1 MYQLKL
7 NIFVILYK
15 SKSTQYLNLMPQK
28 TLRFKIHQ
36 DGRVEETVVGFTG
49 NSCNEATKNL
59 EDALGKVTVK
69 NKTSDA
75 FISNQSEN
83 LTQLNNESNVTF

>member
-1 MYQLKL
+1 
-7 NIFVILYK
+7 
-15 SKSTQYLNLMPQK
+15 MPQK

-36 DGRVEETVVGFTG
+36 DGRVDETVEGFTG

-59 EDALGKVTVK
+59 EDALGKVTDK